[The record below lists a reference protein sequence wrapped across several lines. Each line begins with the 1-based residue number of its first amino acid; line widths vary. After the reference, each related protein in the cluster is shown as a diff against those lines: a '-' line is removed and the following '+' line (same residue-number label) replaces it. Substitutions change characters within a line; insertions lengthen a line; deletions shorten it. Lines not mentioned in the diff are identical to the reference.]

1 MLTPNSKSFI
11 LREANPDDMP
21 LLMELIR
28 ELAAYEKISHEV
40 KTNEEMLKEAIF
52 TNKVAHALMAEY
64 EGAPAGYIL
73 YFFSF
78 SSFLG
83 LPGLYL
89 EDIYIRPEYRGRGF
103 GKASLA
109 YLARLAVEKN
119 CWGMEW
125 TVLDW
130 NKPSI
135 GFYEELG
142 AVNRGGWLIYRLKGE
157 ELSRLALTAHP
168 EVAGQS

>member
-1 MLTPNSKSFI
+1 MHTTNSQSFI
-11 LREANPDDMP
+11 IREATPGDMS

-40 KTNEEMLKEAIF
+40 KTNKEMLTEAIF
-52 TNKVAHALMAEY
+52 TSKVAHALMAEY
-64 EGAPAGYIL
+64 DGAPIGYIL

-142 AVNRGGWLIYRLKGE
+142 AAHRGGWLIYRLKGE
-157 ELSRLALTAHP
+157 ELARLAHTEAKRP
-168 EVAGQS
+168 DTT

>member
-1 MLTPNSKSFI
+1 
-11 LREANPDDMP
+11 MP
-21 LLMELIR
+21 LLMELIL
-28 ELAAYEKISHEV
+28 ELAEYEKISHEV
-40 KTNEEMLKEAIF
+40 KTNEAMLQEALF
-52 TNKVAHALMAEY
+52 TNQFAHALMAEY
-64 EGAPAGYIL
+64 DGAPAGYIL

-78 SSFLG
+78 SSFIG

-109 YLARLAVEKN
+109 RLARLAREKN

-142 AVNRGGWLIYRLKGE
+142 AAHREGWLIYRLKGE
-157 ELSRLALTAHP
+157 EFQRLAAEAAEPAT
-168 EVAGQS
+168 VVK

>member
-1 MLTPNSKSFI
+1 
-11 LREANPDDMP
+11 MP

-52 TNKVAHALMAEY
+52 TNQVAHALMAEY
-64 EGAPAGYIL
+64 DGVPAGYIL

-109 YLARLAVEKN
+109 YLARLALEKN

-142 AVNRGGWLIYRLKGE
+142 AAHRGGWLIYRLKGE
-157 ELSRLALTAHP
+157 EFLRLAAKAAEPVT
-168 EVAGQS
+168 VVK